1 MARAQKPQ
9 NHDEIVGGD
18 PIAAALKQMH
28 DSVASEELP
37 DDFLRLLGEIDAK
50 IAAKKATH

>member
-1 MARAQKPQ
+1 MAKADKPH
-9 NHDEIVGGD
+9 NYDDVSGGD

-37 DDFLRLLGEIDAK
+37 DDFLRLLGEIDDK